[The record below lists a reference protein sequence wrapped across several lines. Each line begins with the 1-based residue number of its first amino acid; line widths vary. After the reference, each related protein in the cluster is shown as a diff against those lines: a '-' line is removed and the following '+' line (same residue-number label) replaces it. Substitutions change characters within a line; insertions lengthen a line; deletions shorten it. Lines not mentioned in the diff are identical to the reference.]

1 MNLDFFPGSDGYPG
15 SVSPR
20 TVAIARVAIA
30 LLGGATPI
38 AYLDLGGEVVSV
50 GRLGNSDAPFARIL
64 VFTAPNEPPQD
75 LTDSA
80 VETWRE
86 CLQPAERPDRSAFG
100 LAAAFVDRV
109 GAEAALHAVTAEELF
124 A

>member
-1 MNLDFFPGSDGYPG
+1 MNLNFFPDSA
-15 SVSPR
+15 SPR
-20 TVAIARVAIA
+20 AVAIARVAIA

-38 AYLDLGGEVVSV
+38 AYLGLGGEVVSV
-50 GRLGNSDAPFARIL
+50 GRLGDPNAPYARLL
-64 VFTAPNEPPQD
+64 VFVSPTEPQID
-75 LTDSA
+75 LTPTV

-109 GAEAALHAVTAEELF
+109 GVEAALHAVTPEELF